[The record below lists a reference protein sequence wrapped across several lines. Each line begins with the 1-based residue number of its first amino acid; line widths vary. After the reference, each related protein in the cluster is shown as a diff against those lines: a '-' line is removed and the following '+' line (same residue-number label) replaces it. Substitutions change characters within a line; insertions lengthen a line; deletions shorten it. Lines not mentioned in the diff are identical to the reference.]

1 MRQASPMRRVQTQR
15 AGNEWPAGWVERA
28 PRSDDVDLILEL
40 VNARSQRLWGESQAT
55 REGVEVFLSSPRLDR
70 NADVRLVLDQDGT
83 LAGMAFV
90 GNPGKPYADF
100 PCPALSHPRYE
111 EDAGHIDRLQSWT
124 LRRAHELAVLAS
136 PDIRVV
142 ASALVAAQDQAW
154 RVALDRAGF
163 RLVRV
168 HNHMRIDLA
177 TPLAWAPWPAG
188 IAVRTAVIEQDLET
202 IMACREE
209 AWRDHWG
216 FVEQPFDQVLAER
229 REAIKAQGA
238 SFDPTLWFL
247 AVDGSEIVGLSLC
260 DDRIVDDRTRGYV
273 GTLAVRPAWRKRGIA
288 LALLHHTFAEFRRRG
303 YAAVELDMD
312 SQNLTGASR
321 LCERAG
327 MRGVRQFVT
336 YEKELR
342 PGIDLATRE
351 LPA

>member
-1 MRQASPMRRVQTQR
+1 MAKIQTR
-15 AGNEWPAGWVERA
+15 PTENEWPAGWVERA

-40 VNARSQRLWGESQAT
+40 VNARSQKLWGERQAT
-55 REGVEVFLSSPRLDR
+55 RAGVAGFLSSPRLDPD
-70 NADVRLVLDQDGT
+70 ADVRLVLDQDGA

-111 EDAGHIDRLQSWT
+111 EDAGHVDRLQAWT
-124 LRRAHELAVLAS
+124 LRRAHELATLAS

-142 ASALVAAQDQAW
+142 ASAFAAAQDQVW
-154 RVALDRAGF
+154 RAALDRAGF
-163 RLVRV
+163 RLVRI

-177 TPLAWAPWPAG
+177 TPSAAAPWPAG
-188 IAVRTAVIEQDLET
+188 ITVRTAAIEQDLEPVV
-202 IMACREE
+202 ACREE
-209 AWRDHWG
+209 AWRDQWG

-229 REAIKAQGA
+229 REAIKAQGDE
-238 SFDPTLWFL
+238 FDPTLWFL
-247 AVDGSEIVGLSLC
+247 AVDGTGIVGLALC

-273 GTLAVRPAWRKRGIA
+273 STLAVRPTWRKRGIA

-321 LCERAG
+321 LCDRAG
-327 MRGVRQFVT
+327 MRLVRQFVT

-342 PGIDLATRE
+342 AGVDLTTRE
-351 LPA
+351 LSA

>member
-1 MRQASPMRRVQTQR
+1 MTRAQTR
-15 AGNEWPAGWVERA
+15 PTGHEWPAGWVERA

-40 VNARSQRLWGESQAT
+40 VNARSQKLWGERQAT
-55 REGVEVFLSSPRLDR
+55 REGVEVFLSSPRLDP
-70 NADVRLVLDQDGT
+70 NADVRLVLDQDGA

-90 GNPGKPYADF
+90 GNPGQPYADF
-100 PCPALSHPRYE
+100 PCAALLHPRYE
-111 EDAGHIDRLQSWT
+111 EDADHIDRLQSWT
-124 LRRAHELAVLAS
+124 LRRARDLATLAS

-154 RVALDRAGF
+154 RAGLDRAGF
-163 RLVRV
+163 RLVRT

-177 TPLAWAPWPAG
+177 TPPAAAPWPAG
-188 IAVRTAVIEQDLET
+188 IAVRRAVIEQDLET
-202 IMACREE
+202 VVACREE

-229 REAIKAQGA
+229 REAIKAQGDK
-238 SFDPTLWFL
+238 FDTTLWFL
-247 AVDGSEIVGLSLC
+247 AVDRTEIVGLSLC
-260 DDRIVDDRTRGYV
+260 DDRIVDDETRGYV
-273 GTLAVRPAWRKRGIA
+273 STLAVHPAWRKRGIA

-321 LCERAG
+321 LCDRAG
-327 MRGVRQFVT
+327 MRAIRQFVT

-351 LPA
+351 LSA